1 MASKMSPGV
10 KLILDFIVERYGD
23 IEFSAEDAAQ
33 IWGGTEARK
42 VSALTQTQLLQ
53 FALVEIYRQ
62 RDELQHIITTIQNMP
77 LSREIRVHNAILVG
91 FTNVELECLRIR

>member
-23 IEFSAEDAAQ
+23 IEFSAEDATQ

-77 LSREIRVHNAILVG
+77 LPNRKERREMERKTGIKVPGR
-91 FTNVELECLRIR
+91 E